1 MSWQDKLCMS
11 LTVFVFL
18 LVSCPLLSSLPL
30 CPPNPPYSLVPR
42 CTKNLTNK
50 GTVSFA
56 LAQFL
61 HYLIIIFNLY
71 LSLTHPPRVTVS
83 DRVPAV
89 KGICWSWITPWS
101 NQLPVRPFA
110 GQPAPP
116 CFQARFI
123 RPLLCKAFIIFT
135 KPCTLSFIN
144 VNTHYCLINC

>member
-1 MSWQDKLCMS
+1 MYQESHQQGH
-11 LTVFVFL
+11 
-18 LVSCPLLSSLPL
+18 
-30 CPPNPPYSLVPR
+30 Y
-42 CTKNLTNK
+42 
-50 GTVSFA
+50 VSFA

-123 RPLLCKAFIIFT
+123 RPLFCKAFIIFT

-144 VNTHYCLINC
+144 VNIHTTASSTVNPKRPFLLCCASLWKQSAPFILKYNILKKQNKIF